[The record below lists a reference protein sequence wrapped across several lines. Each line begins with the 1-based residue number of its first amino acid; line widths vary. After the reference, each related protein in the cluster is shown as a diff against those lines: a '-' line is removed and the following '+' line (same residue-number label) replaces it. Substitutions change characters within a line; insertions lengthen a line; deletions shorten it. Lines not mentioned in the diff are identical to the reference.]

1 MTPPFVVFSLPRSRT
16 FWLSKF
22 LSFGGWNC
30 GHEEIRHAR
39 DMDDIK
45 TWLSMPCTGT
55 VETAAAPFWRTLRD
69 LAPNARVVTLRRDRN
84 DVIASMI
91 RLGIP
96 FDITDL
102 TAAARRWDAK
112 LDQIE
117 QRWPG
122 VLSVRFE
129 DLQRE
134 DVCASL
140 FEYCTGSP
148 PPPGYWANVAPLNL
162 QIDMPALM
170 RYMKAYQPQLTKLA
184 RTAQHRSIAS
194 MSAGSAEIEGMTLQQ
209 ERISPFW
216 GDAVPLF
223 REHLVQTGQSPDDHL
238 RKNFAMFKALDD
250 MGALQIITARS
261 NGRMFGYLLSVVAPS
276 LDSPDKIEA
285 WHTIFF
291 ASPEVHGLGMKL
303 QRAAL
308 VALRERGIGDVI
320 MKAGHRGSGPRLGT
334 FYRRLGAQPFGE
346 LYRLEME

>member
-1 MTPPFVVFSLPRSRT
+1 MAPFVVFALPRSRT

-22 LSFGGWNC
+22 LSFGGWHC
-30 GHEEIRHAR
+30 GHEEIRYAR
-39 DMDDIK
+39 DVGDIK
-45 TWLSMPCTGT
+45 TWLSMPRTGT

-69 LAPNARVVTLRRDRN
+69 LAPDARVVTLRRDRA
-84 DVIASMI
+84 DVIMSMM

-96 FDITDL
+96 FDLAQL
-102 TAAARRWDAK
+102 TSAARRWDAK

-122 VLSVRFE
+122 ALSVRFD

-134 DVCASL
+134 EICASL
-140 FEYCTGSP
+140 FEHCTGSI
-148 PPPGYWANVAPLNL
+148 PPPGYWEKVAPLNL

-170 RYMKAYQPQLTKLA
+170 RYMNAYEPQLTKLA
-184 RTAQHRSIAS
+184 RAARHRSVAN
-194 MSAGSAEIEGMTLQQ
+194 MAAGRSEIDGITLQQ
-209 ERISPFW
+209 ERINPFW
-216 GDAVPLF
+216 GDALPLF
-223 REHLVQTGQSPDDHL
+223 EEHLVQTGQSPDDHL
-238 RKNFAMFKALDD
+238 RKNFAMFKALDEI
-250 MGALQIITARS
+250 GALQIITARS

-291 ASPEVHGLGMKL
+291 ASPEVRGLGMKL
-303 QRAAL
+303 QRAAI

-334 FYRRLGAQPFGE
+334 FYRRLGAEPFGE
-346 LYRLEME
+346 LYRLELE